1 MAHGDVDA
9 VIIGA
14 GVIGAAVGFE
24 LARRGWRTLN
34 VDALPAAGFGST
46 SNSCAIVRFTYST
59 YDGVAMAWEGL
70 HYWTDWPAYLET
82 DDERGLATLIQCG
95 TLLLRN
101 PGGHHTKVQPLF
113 DEIGIPYEDWDA
125 DTLRARMPAFDTG
138 VFGPPRPVDDDAF
151 WDPPTEPL
159 PGAIWTPDSGYVSDP
174 QLSCHNLQRAAEA
187 KGGRFLFSTK
197 VTGVERDGARVTG
210 VSLDDGSTVAAP
222 VVVNVAGPHSAVI
235 NDLAGLSGTMN
246 IGTRPLRHEVH
257 HVPAPPDVDFERE
270 GVHVSD
276 GDTGV
281 YFRPETGNSILVGS
295 EDPACDARDW
305 VDDPDDFDRS
315 ITTEQWEAQ
324 VLRLARRMPDLGV
337 PNQRRGV
344 VDLYDVA
351 DDWIPIYDRT
361 GVDGFYVA
369 IGTSGNQ
376 FKNAGVAGHC
386 MAELITAVED
396 GHDHDRDPL
405 TVQGRYTGLDLHLG
419 AFSRNREINPDSSFS
434 VNG

>member
-1 MAHGDVDA
+1 MPNHDVDA
-9 VIIGA
+9 VVIGA
-14 GVIGAAVGFE
+14 GVIGAAVGYE

-70 HYWTDWPAYLET
+70 HYWTDWPAYL
-82 DDERGLATLIQCG
+82 DAGDERGLATLVQCG
-95 TLLLRN
+95 TLLLKN
-101 PGGHHTKVQPLF
+101 PGGHHGRVVPLF
-113 DEIGIPYEDWDA
+113 DEVGIPYEDWDA
-125 DTLRARMPAFDTG
+125 ATLRARMPAFDPG
-138 VFGPPRPVDDDAF
+138 VFGPPKPVDDAAF
-151 WDPPTEPL
+151 WDEPTQPL
-159 PGAIWTPDSGYVSDP
+159 PGAIWTADSGYVSDP
-174 QLSCHNLQRAAEA
+174 QLASHNLQRAAEA
-187 KGGRFLFSTK
+187 KGGRFLFST
-197 VTGVERDGARVTG
+197 RVTG
-210 VSLDDGSTVAAP
+210 IHRSGDHVAGVTLDDGSRVSAP

-235 NDLAGLSGTMN
+235 NDLAGLTGTMR

-257 HVPAPPDVDFERE
+257 HVTAPASLDYERS

-295 EDPACDARDW
+295 EDPECDARDW

-315 ITTEQWEAQ
+315 ITAAQWDAQ
-324 VLRLARRMPDLGV
+324 VLRLARRIPSLGV

-361 GVDGFYVA
+361 DLDGYYVA

-376 FKNAGVAGHC
+376 FKNAGIAGHC
-386 MAELITAVED
+386 MAELITTVEA
-396 GHDHDRDPL
+396 GRDHDADPL
-405 TVQGRYTGLDLHLG
+405 TVTGRYTGVALHLG
-419 AFSRNREINPDSSFS
+419 SFSRNREINPDSSFS

>member
-1 MAHGDVDA
+1 MTHRDVDA

-70 HYWTDWPAYLET
+70 HYWLDWPDYLET
-82 DDERGLATLIQCG
+82 GDERGLATLIQCG

-125 DTLRARMPAFDTG
+125 ETLRERMPAFDTG

-159 PGAIWTPDSGYVSDP
+159 PGAIWTPASGYVSDP
-174 QLSCHNLQRAAEA
+174 QLSSHNLQRAAEA
-187 KGGRFLFSTK
+187 KGGRFQFSTT
-197 VTGVERDGARVTG
+197 VTGIGRDGGRVTG
-210 VSLDDGSTVAAP
+210 VTLDDGSTVNAP

-235 NDLAGLSGTMN
+235 NDLAGLTATMN

-257 HVPAPPDVDFERE
+257 HIAAPPDVDYERD

-276 GDTGV
+276 GDTGI

-295 EDPACDARDW
+295 EDPVCDARHW

-315 ITTEQWEAQ
+315 ITPAQWEAQ

-361 GVDGFYVA
+361 DLDGFYVA

-386 MAELITAVED
+386 MAELITAVEN

>member
-1 MAHGDVDA
+1 MPNHDVDA
-9 VIIGA
+9 VVIGA
-14 GVIGAAVGFE
+14 GVIGAAVGYE

-34 VDALPAAGFGST
+34 IDALPAAGFGST

-70 HYWTDWPAYLET
+70 HYWTDWSAYLDA
-82 DDERGLATLIQCG
+82 DDERGLATLVQCG
-95 TLLLRN
+95 TLLLKN
-101 PGGHHTKVQPLF
+101 PGGHHARVVPLF
-113 DEIGIPYEDWDA
+113 DEVGIPYEDWDA
-125 DTLRARMPAFDTG
+125 ETLRRRMPAFDTG
-138 VFGPPRPVDDDAF
+138 VFGPPKPIDDETF
-151 WDPPTEPL
+151 WDDPTRPL
-159 PGAIWTPDSGYVSDP
+159 PGAVWTPDSGYVSDP
-174 QLSCHNLQRAAEA
+174 QLASHNLQRAAEA
-187 KGGRFLFSTK
+187 KGGRFLFSTR
-197 VTGVERDGARVTG
+197 VTGIDRSDGRVTG
-210 VSLDDGSTVAAP
+210 VTLDEGSTVSAP

-235 NDLAGLSGTMN
+235 NDLAGLTGSMR

-257 HVPAPPDVDFERE
+257 HVTAPASLDYERI

-295 EDPACDARDW
+295 EDPECDARDW

-315 ITTEQWEAQ
+315 ITAVQWEAQ
-324 VLRLARRMPDLGV
+324 VLRLARRIPELGV

-361 GVDGFYVA
+361 DLDGYYVA

-386 MAELITAVED
+386 MAELITAVEA
-396 GHDHDRDPL
+396 GHDHDAAPL
-405 TVQGRYTGLDLHLG
+405 TVDGRYTGVALHLG
-419 AFSRNREINPDSSFS
+419 SFSRNREINPDSSFS

>member
-1 MAHGDVDA
+1 MPNHDVDA
-9 VIIGA
+9 VVIGA
-14 GVIGAAVGFE
+14 GVIGAAVGYE

-34 VDALPAAGFGST
+34 IDALPAAGFGST

-70 HYWTDWPAYLET
+70 HYWTDWSAYLDA
-82 DDERGLATLIQCG
+82 DDERGLATLVQCG
-95 TLLLRN
+95 TLLLKN
-101 PGGHHTKVQPLF
+101 PGGHHARVVPLF
-113 DEIGIPYEDWDA
+113 DEVGIPYEDWDA
-125 DTLRARMPAFDTG
+125 ETLRRRMPAFDTG
-138 VFGPPRPVDDDAF
+138 VFGPPKPIDDETF
-151 WDPPTEPL
+151 WDDPTRPL
-159 PGAIWTPDSGYVSDP
+159 PGAVWTPDSGYVSDP
-174 QLSCHNLQRAAEA
+174 QLASHNLQRAAEA
-187 KGGRFLFSTK
+187 KGGRFLFSTR
-197 VTGVERDGARVTG
+197 VTGIDRSDGRVTG
-210 VSLDDGSTVAAP
+210 VTLDEGSTVSAP

-235 NDLAGLSGTMN
+235 NDLAGLTGSMR

-257 HVPAPPDVDFERE
+257 HVTAPASLDYERI

-295 EDPACDARDW
+295 EDPECDARDW

-315 ITTEQWEAQ
+315 ITAVQWEGQ
-324 VLRLARRMPDLGV
+324 VLRLARRIPELGV

-361 GVDGFYVA
+361 DLDGYYVA

-386 MAELITAVED
+386 MAELITAVEA
-396 GHDHDRDPL
+396 GHDHDAAPL
-405 TVQGRYTGLDLHLG
+405 TVDGRYTGVALHLG
-419 AFSRNREINPDSSFS
+419 SFSRNREINPDSSFS

>member
-9 VIIGA
+9 VIVGA

-70 HYWTDWPAYLET
+70 HYWVDWSDYLET

-113 DEIGIPYEDWDA
+113 DDIGIPYEDWDA

-151 WDPPTEPL
+151 WDPPTDQL

-174 QLSCHNLQRAAEA
+174 QLSSHNLQRAAEA

-197 VTGVERDGARVTG
+197 VTGIDRDGERVTG
-210 VSLDDGSTVAAP
+210 VTLDDGSTVSAP

-235 NDLAGLSGTMN
+235 NQLAGLTDTMN

-257 HVPAPPDVDFERE
+257 HVPAPPDVDYERD

-295 EDPACDARDW
+295 EDPACDAHDW
-305 VDDPDDFDRS
+305 VDDPDHFDRS
-315 ITTEQWEAQ
+315 ITPAQWEAQ

-361 GVDGFYVA
+361 DLDGFYVA

-386 MAELITAVED
+386 MAELIAAVED

-405 TVQGRYTGLDLHLG
+405 TVHGRYTGLDLHLG

>member
-1 MAHGDVDA
+1 VTDQQADA
-9 VIIGA
+9 VVIGA

-24 LARRGWRTLN
+24 LARRGWDTLN
-34 VDALPAAGFGST
+34 IDALPAAGFGST

-59 YDGVAMAWEGL
+59 YDGVAMSWEGL
-70 HYWTDWPAYLET
+70 HYWTDWPAYLQAS
-82 DDERGLATLIQCG
+82 DERGLASLVQCG
-95 TLLLRN
+95 TLLLKN
-101 PGGHHTKVQPLF
+101 PGGHHVKVLPLF
-113 DEIGIPYEDWDA
+113 DEIGIPYEDWDTA
-125 DTLRARMPAFDTG
+125 TLRQRMPDLDTG
-138 VFGPPRPVDDDAF
+138 VFGPPRSVDDDAF
-151 WDPPTEPL
+151 WDEPSRDL
-159 PGAIWTPDSGYVSDP
+159 PGAIWTPQSGYVSDP
-174 QLSCHNLQRAAEA
+174 QLSSHNLQRAAEA
-187 KGGRFLFSTK
+187 KGGRFRFSTK
-197 VTGVERDGARVTG
+197 VVGIERSGGRVTG
-210 VSLDDGSTVAAP
+210 VTLDDGSTVHAP

-235 NDLAGLSGTMN
+235 NDLAGLAGTMR

-257 HVPAPPDVDFERE
+257 HVAAPAAIDYERT

-295 EDPACDARDW
+295 EDPACDTRDW

-315 ITTEQWEAQ
+315 ITAKQWDAQ
-324 VLRLARRMPDLGV
+324 VLRLARRIPELGV

-361 GVDGFYVA
+361 DLDGFYVA

-386 MAELITAVED
+386 MAELIGAVEG

-405 TVQGRYTGLDLHLG
+405 TVPGRYTGVQLHLG
-419 AFSRNREINPDSSFS
+419 SFSRNRAINPDSSFS

>member
-1 MAHGDVDA
+1 MPNHDVDA
-9 VIIGA
+9 VVIGA
-14 GVIGAAVGFE
+14 GVIGAAVGYE

-34 VDALPAAGFGST
+34 IDALPAAGFGST

-70 HYWTDWPAYLET
+70 HYWTDWSAYLDA
-82 DDERGLATLIQCG
+82 DDERGLATLVQCG
-95 TLLLRN
+95 TLLLKN
-101 PGGHHTKVQPLF
+101 PGGHHARVVPLF
-113 DEIGIPYEDWDA
+113 DEVGIPYEDWDA
-125 DTLRARMPAFDTG
+125 ETLRRRMPAFDTG
-138 VFGPPRPVDDDAF
+138 VFGPPKPIDDETF
-151 WDPPTEPL
+151 WDDPTRPL
-159 PGAIWTPDSGYVSDP
+159 PGAVWTPDSGYVSDP
-174 QLSCHNLQRAAEA
+174 QLASHNLQRAAEA
-187 KGGRFLFSTK
+187 KGGRFLFSTR
-197 VTGVERDGARVTG
+197 VTGIDRSDGRVTG
-210 VSLDDGSTVAAP
+210 VTLDEGSTVSAP

-235 NDLAGLSGTMN
+235 NDLAGLTGSMR

-257 HVPAPPDVDFERE
+257 HVTAPASLDYERI

-295 EDPACDARDW
+295 EDPECDARDW

-315 ITTEQWEAQ
+315 ITAVQWEGQ
-324 VLRLARRMPDLGV
+324 VLRLARRIPELGV

-361 GVDGFYVA
+361 DLDGYYVA

-386 MAELITAVED
+386 MAELITAVEA
-396 GHDHDRDPL
+396 GHDHDAAPL
-405 TVQGRYTGLDLHLG
+405 TVHGRYTGVALHLG
-419 AFSRNREINPDSSFS
+419 SFSRNREINPDSSFS